1 MARLTLRQD
10 GGVLRSIYI
19 YLIRYLYLELLYQ
32 YSIWMQNIAVL
43 RSDKLKKLA
52 LRSAVGETRFTTEE
66 RTQTSSCH
74 NTVQWY
80 RRGGSNTVQFYHNGQ
95 VRRQHH
101 HQPANPLFHP
111 STLCLWG
118 SWTLSLEAAVV
129 GQFDRTVTSDSEVL
143 ILILANLHSAAKC
156 ATCQL
161 EVTAWGSWQPAVNA
175 RPKLTLKT
183 WLCCVTWSACIL

>member
-1 MARLTLRQD
+1 
-10 GGVLRSIYI
+10 
-19 YLIRYLYLELLYQ
+19 
-32 YSIWMQNIAVL
+32 MQNIAAL

-52 LRSAVGETRFTTEE
+52 LRSAVGQTRFTTEE

-80 RRGGSNTVQFYHNGQ
+80 RRGGSNTVQLYHNGQ

-101 HQPANPLFHP
+101 HQSANPLFHP
-111 STLCLWG
+111 SPCLWG

-143 ILILANLHSAAKC
+143 ILILANLHSAANC

-161 EVTAWGSWQPAVNA
+161 EVTAWWSWQPAVNG
-175 RPKLTLKT
+175 RPKLANTCLT
-183 WLCCVTWSACIL
+183 HCCVTWSACIL